1 MEGRYRVESD
11 GSPIALV
18 VSVQPATDGTWQIT
32 VDGPQA
38 LTATLAPTRLILRLW
53 RGDNG
58 TLRGTIRRQ
67 GSDTVAPFQC
77 NEQLQR
83 LVSEWLWPK

>member
-1 MEGRYRVESD
+1 MESD

-18 VSVQPATDGTWQIT
+18 VSVQPAADGSWQII

-38 LTATLAPTRLILRLW
+38 LVATLVSTRLVLRMW
-53 RGDNG
+53 RGENG

-67 GSDTVAPFQC
+67 GSDTIAPFQC
-77 NEQLQR
+77 NKQMQR
-83 LVSEWLWPK
+83 LVSEWLWPE